1 MAWDSIA
8 RTLSSRITYIGD
20 DGETEFPSEAIQSWS
35 ISQLTE
41 SNSLLSMGEFCENS
55 ISLTYYNIDS
65 VKKFSW
71 NNKII
76 SVYIKEENE
85 DEVKVGTFHVLKKDV
100 TTSDNGMTYNVTAY
114 DIPQGMLEEFDN
126 TQTTSSVSD
135 IVSFITKKFGITL
148 ASGTTFTL
156 DKIETVD
163 EKTTYVELLAD
174 IAGYDGYNLRMNANG
189 ELERYWFNMQT
200 TDNTLTIPYSIQF
213 MNELND
219 LVEVEKVNS
228 IICYTSS
235 DEYIVSGSGTN
246 SIEFENPYMTQ
257 SQLDSIFARIVKD
270 EYVTGNVR
278 WRGNPSVK
286 AGDVVSIEVPDGE
299 TSTKFMCFPIMENA
313 INYDGGFNMQ
323 STSYS
328 YEGEQTV
335 IGNNTSPTEKKIQVA
350 YNGLRDEYRRATGI
364 IADNLSSGH
373 YRLIEDENNK
383 YPLGFVITDSETIT
397 DTTKGWRFTQG
408 GLEYSED
415 GFQTVSKVG
424 ITMDGKI
431 VADSVYAHSLTIEA
445 FDEELT
451 QEINSIQTKSSIF
464 YTQPVPPYNV
474 NDLWCQGTTQQ
485 ESTVDDDDT
494 DEDIAHD
501 ILICIQSRTKD
512 EEFNQA
518 DWTLASNYTDD
529 RVANIAQEIAN
540 SANDT
545 ATKASAKATEANTTA
560 HQAQADATTAISKAD
575 NVQTNLDE
583 TNANVNQNKTDI
595 ANLSKT
601 TESISA
607 TASDAQ
613 QTADSVQS
621 IINELNKDDQ
631 LTKLTQRTQID
642 STGVT
647 ISSPSNN
654 VQVVIQNDGMHIL
667 IDGKEKA
674 SYLAD
679 YANVAKIFSESGR
692 LGKHTIQ
699 IFSVDGVAG
708 TAFFYD
714 ENS

>member
-1 MAWDSIA
+1 MAWDSIS
-8 RTLSSRITYIGD
+8 RTLTSRITYVGD
-20 DGETEFPSEAIQSWS
+20 DGETEFPSGAIQSWS

-100 TTSDNGMTYNVTAY
+100 TTNDNGMTYNVTGY

-156 DKIETVD
+156 DEIETVD
-163 EKTTYVELLAD
+163 EGTTYVELLAD

-189 ELERYWFNMQT
+189 ELERYWFDMQT
-200 TDNTLTIPYSIQF
+200 TDSTITIPYLIQF

-235 DEYIVSGSGTN
+235 DEYIASGSGTN

-286 AGDVVSIEVPDGE
+286 AGDVVSIEVPNGE
-299 TSTKFMCFPIMENA
+299 TSTKFMHFPIMENS
-313 INYDGGFNMQ
+313 ISYDGGFNMQ

-431 VADSVYAHSLTIEA
+431 VADSVSAHSLTIES

-451 QEINSIQTKSSIF
+451 QEINSIQTKSTIF

-485 ESTVDDDDT
+485 ESTTD
-494 DEDIAHD
+494 DEDTESSSHD
-501 ILICIQSRTKD
+501 ILICITSRTKD
-512 EEFNQA
+512 ETFNEA
-518 DWTLASNYTDD
+518 DWALASNYTDD
-529 RVANIAQEIAN
+529 TIAN
-540 SANDT
+540 DALVIANDVN
-545 ATKASAKATEANTTA
+545 SSIE
-560 HQAQADATTAISKAD
+560 S
-575 NVQTNLDE
+575 
-583 TNANVNQNKTDI
+583 TNANVTQISNSI
-595 ANLSKT
+595 ENLQGDVDS
-601 TESISA
+601 SSA
-607 TASDAQ
+607 K
-613 QTADSVQS
+613 
-621 IINELNKDDQ
+621 INELDSSVTTISGQVESINNSLSGYAKKSDIDSELRTKQ
-631 LTKLTQRTQID
+631 EDIDTLRTLVNTINDSVNTAQSVLQRITLNGNGIKVETSSDGSCYTLIQSDGIREYQDGKLT
-642 STGVT
+642 
-647 ISSPSNN
+647 
-654 VQVVIQNDGMHIL
+654 
-667 IDGKEKA
+667 A
-674 SYLAD
+674 SYLVD
-679 YANVAKIFSESGR
+679 YANANSMIFPSGQI
-692 LGKHTIQ
+692 GKHLIEKFTIND
-699 IFSVDGVAG
+699 VEG
-708 TAFFYD
+708 TAFFYND
-714 ENS
+714 KA

>member
-1 MAWDSIA
+1 MAWDSIS
-8 RTLSSRITYIGD
+8 RTLTSRITYVGD
-20 DGETEFPSEAIQSWS
+20 DGETEFPSGAIQSWS

-100 TTSDNGMTYNVTAY
+100 TTNDNGMTYNVTGY

-156 DKIETVD
+156 DEIETVD
-163 EKTTYVELLAD
+163 EGTTYVELLAD

-189 ELERYWFNMQT
+189 ELERYWFDMQT
-200 TDNTLTIPYSIQF
+200 TDNTITIPYSIQF

-235 DEYIVSGSGTN
+235 DEYIASGSGTN

-278 WRGNPSVK
+278 WRGNPYVK
-286 AGDVVSIEVPDGE
+286 AGDVVFIEVPDGE
-299 TSTKFMCFPIMENA
+299 TSTKYMYFPIMENS

-383 YPLGFVITDSETIT
+383 YPLGFVLTDSETIT
-397 DTTKGWRFTQG
+397 DITKGWRFTQG

-431 VADSVYAHSLTIEA
+431 VADSVSAHSLTIEA

-451 QEINSIQTKSSIF
+451 QEINSIQTKSTIF

-485 ESTVDDDDT
+485 ESTTD
-494 DEDIAHD
+494 DEDTESSSHD
-501 ILICIQSRTKD
+501 ILICITARTKD
-512 EEFNQA
+512 ETFNED
-518 DWTLASNYTDD
+518 DWVLASNYTDD
-529 RVANIAQEIAN
+529 TFAQQVNTVANDAFNNANQALADASNAQSTADTAN
-540 SANDT
+540 ST
-545 ATKASAKATEANTTA
+545 AQSAQDSA
-560 HQAQADATTAISKAD
+560 
-575 NVQTNLDE
+575 
-583 TNANVNQNKTDI
+583 TNANEKAD
-595 ANLSKT
+595 ANAS
-601 TESISA
+601 SI
-607 TASDAQ
+607 TN
-613 QTADSVQS
+613 
-621 IINELNKDDQ
+621 INSTLNEYK
-631 LTKLTQRTQID
+631 TQID
-642 STGVT
+642 SSTSGLSEAQTRMDNMDVT
-647 ISSPSNN
+647 IANIAVGANTATTLAQRIQLDANGIKIMATKDGNSY
-654 VQVVIQNDGMHIL
+654 VLIQNDGMRVYVN
-667 IDGKEKA
+667 GKQVAEYLSTRADTDEMYFNAGKIAKHKIEK
-674 SYLAD
+674 
-679 YANVAKIFSESGR
+679 F
-692 LGKHTIQ
+692 T
-699 IFSVDGVAG
+699 VDGVEG

-714 ENS
+714 DN